1 MAKAIVIYDTRTGHT
16 EAMAKEICEG
26 IKDEG
31 LDCDLMKADCLSI
44 DALPGYDAIVIGS
57 PTYYGSMTAEI
68 KKRLDESVKF
78 HGKLEGK
85 VGGAFASS
93 ANVGG
98 GNETT
103 ILHILEALLIHG
115 MIVKGVSKGDH
126 YGPVAINAPDKK
138 ALQACRKYARGIAQ
152 LTKTICGA

>member
-26 IKDEG
+26 IGQEG
-31 LDCDLMKADCLSI
+31 LECELTKADCLKV
-44 DALPGYDAIVIGS
+44 DVLPDYDAIVIGS

-68 KKRLDESVKF
+68 KKRLDETVKF

-115 MIVKGVSKGDH
+115 MIIKGISKGDH
-126 YGPVAINAPDKK
+126 YGPVAINAPDERARK
-138 ALQACRKYARGIAQ
+138 ACRKYGQEIAQ
-152 LTKTICGA
+152 LTKTVCHL

>member
-1 MAKAIVIYDTRTGHT
+1 MPKAIVVYDSRTGHT
-16 EAMAKEICEG
+16 EAMAKEISEAVQ
-26 IKDEG
+26 EAG
-31 LDCDLMKADCLSI
+31 LGCDVMKADCLAVDS
-44 DALPGYDAIVIGS
+44 LPDYDAIIIGS
-57 PTYYGSMTAEI
+57 PTYYGSYTADI
-68 KKRLDESVKF
+68 KKRLDETVKF

-126 YGPVAINAPDKK
+126 YGPVAINAPDEK
-138 ALQACRKYARGIAQ
+138 ARKACRKYGQEIAE
-152 LTKTICGA
+152 LTKRICGA